1 MHARGI
7 ASYVCIGR
15 LYIAIQL
22 YVRSY
27 ALKRSGMQYYKL
39 LSVFITT
46 ISACTQSYSPLA

>member
-1 MHARGI
+1 MHAQGI

-46 ISACTQSYSPLA
+46 ISACTQSLIAC